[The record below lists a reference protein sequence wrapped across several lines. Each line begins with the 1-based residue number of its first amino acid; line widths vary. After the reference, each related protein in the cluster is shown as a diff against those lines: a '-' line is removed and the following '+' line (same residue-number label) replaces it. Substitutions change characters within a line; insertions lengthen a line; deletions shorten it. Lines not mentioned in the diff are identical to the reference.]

1 MTKLHNTTTITFNGR
16 DIVKVPTELAFT
28 ERIGTWKARWNMG
41 RMHYFVEPG
50 LYAIGNPTDR
60 SDVLVS
66 ANYKMSFDRLRVSMA
81 GRDAWILVLDTDG
94 INVWCAAG
102 KGTFGTDELVISSD
116 SPSRSGKRK
125 RLMQL
130 LEKEAQ
136 ENACSLDRI
145 ESLCKEYQLD
155 WTWVE
160 QQLTGLS
167 NSGELIFP
175 KPWTVLLVGSPE
187 ETQVPKIPDSD
198 VTNEILA
205 FLRQGN
211 VSLHIDKILEYFI
224 DGGITTKSV
233 ESSLEKLMRKGEIF
247 EPKPGYLQLI

>member
-1 MTKLHNTTTITFNGR
+1 MCPRCHHFTTAPVGQKRRRCSYCGTIINISKAACALFDSPDAASTAVKMFNASKGG
-16 DIVKVPTELAFT
+16 DDFEKAVDKSKD
-28 ERIGTWKARWNMG
+28 RIRTLMPVTR
-41 RMHYFVEPG
+41 
-50 LYAIGNPTDR
+50 I
-60 SDVLVS
+60 
-66 ANYKMSFDRLRVSMA
+66 
-81 GRDAWILVLDTDG
+81 
-94 INVWCAAG
+94 
-102 KGTFGTDELVISSD
+102 GTDELIISSD
-116 SPSRSGKRK
+116 GPSRSGKRK

-187 ETQVPKIPDSD
+187 ETQVPKIPDRD

-211 VSLHIDKILEYFI
+211 VSLHIDKILEHFI
-224 DGGITTKSV
+224 DVGITTKSV

-247 EPKPGYLQLI
+247 EPQPGYLQLI

>member
-1 MTKLHNTTTITFNGR
+1 LFDTPDAASTAVKMFNASKGG
-16 DIVKVPTELAFT
+16 DDFEKAVDKSK
-28 ERIGTWKARWNMG
+28 ERIRTLMPVTR
-41 RMHYFVEPG
+41 
-50 LYAIGNPTDR
+50 I
-60 SDVLVS
+60 
-66 ANYKMSFDRLRVSMA
+66 
-81 GRDAWILVLDTDG
+81 
-94 INVWCAAG
+94 
-102 KGTFGTDELVISSD
+102 GTDELIISSD
-116 SPSRSGKRK
+116 GPSRSGKRK

-175 KPWTVLLVGSPE
+175 KPWTVLLVGSPK
-187 ETQVPKIPDSD
+187 ETQVPKIPDRD

-211 VSLHIDKILEYFI
+211 VSLHIDKILEHFI
-224 DGGITTKSV
+224 DVGITTKSV

>member
-1 MTKLHNTTTITFNGR
+1 MCPRCHHFTTAPVGQKRRRCSYCGTIINISKAACALFDSPDAASTAVKMFNASKGG
-16 DIVKVPTELAFT
+16 DDFEKAVDKSK
-28 ERIGTWKARWNMG
+28 ERIRTLMPVTR
-41 RMHYFVEPG
+41 
-50 LYAIGNPTDR
+50 I
-60 SDVLVS
+60 
-66 ANYKMSFDRLRVSMA
+66 
-81 GRDAWILVLDTDG
+81 
-94 INVWCAAG
+94 
-102 KGTFGTDELVISSD
+102 GTDELVISSD
-116 SPSRSGKRK
+116 GPSRSGKRK

-136 ENACSLDRI
+136 DNACSLDRL

-187 ETQVPKIPDSD
+187 KTQVPKIPDRD
-198 VTNEILA
+198 VTNEILS
-205 FLRQGN
+205 FLRRGN
-211 VSLHIDKILEYFI
+211 VSLHIDKIIEYFI
-224 DGGITTKSV
+224 DVGITTKSV